1 VQPLL
6 GDCSVASVIDVD
18 PVRCAGQLPV
28 DEQPEPHRITIFLS
42 GRLSRRINR
51 NTTLLLVRIAGILLT
66 AIAVTLLVGGGTRM
80 VNAILTTLS

>member
-1 VQPLL
+1 MAFRADVGTFTGAIGL
-6 GDCSVASVIDVD
+6 SVAALLYALVT
-18 PVRCAGQLPV
+18 G
-28 DEQPEPHRITIFLS
+28 ITIFLS

-80 VNAILTTLS
+80 VNAILTNLS

>member
-1 VQPLL
+1 MGPGCRSSWRSRCSATVPLPW
-6 GDCSVASVIDVD
+6 SSTS
-18 PVRCAGQLPV
+18 
-28 DEQPEPHRITIFLS
+28 ITIFLS

-51 NTTLLLVRIAGILLT
+51 NTTLLLVWIAGILLT